1 METKGLGAGSYPQ
14 APEIEEREEDFEIF
28 VRIKACE
35 SFPINWGEEEKKEFI
50 KTYLNEYLCYG
61 DAEIEEIDL

>member
-14 APEIEEREEDFEIF
+14 APEIEEKSEDFEIL
-28 VRIKACE
+28 VRIETCD

-50 KTYLNEYLCYG
+50 KKYLDEYLRYG
-61 DAEIEEIDL
+61 DAKIEEINL